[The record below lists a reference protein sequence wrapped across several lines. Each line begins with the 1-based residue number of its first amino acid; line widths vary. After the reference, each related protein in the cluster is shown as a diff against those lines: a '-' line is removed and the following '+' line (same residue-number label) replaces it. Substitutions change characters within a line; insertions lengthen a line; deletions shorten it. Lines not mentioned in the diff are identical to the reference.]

1 LNRPLTSI
9 FVLALLLLVTAPA
22 FAASTDLGISVDGGA
37 LHFPGEDAAF
47 YVTTTVNG
55 ALTTVDSITTTLYLP
70 NGVTISLTPTA
81 VGTGVY
87 TVTYSVPDDAL
98 TGFYAIVVNASY
110 SGGTFRGAAVKG
122 FEVSAGL
129 QGMQGNIL
137 MAIGGIS
144 EQLSTIES
152 NVLSALSSM
161 NSLVS
166 SVNSSLS
173 GQLTGISGQVSSA
186 QSNLSSSIS
195 TLSTSVGSLGTTLQG
210 AITSSQSSIVNAINQ
225 ATTNTQGS
233 VTTARDAIL
242 TPIGQ
247 VKDQLNTI
255 SVPGISNVLTYEY
268 AILGITILTLLVAI
282 ALIFLKRK
290 QTS

>member
-1 LNRPLTSI
+1 MKTK
-9 FVLALLLLVTAPA
+9 FLAILAMLLLSSSLPA
-22 FAASTDLGISVDGGA
+22 VAAVPDVGISIDGGA
-37 LHFPGEDAAF
+37 LHFPGETTVW

-55 ALTTVDSITTTLYLP
+55 ALANMDSLTTTLYLP
-70 NGVTISLTPTA
+70 GGVNTISLTPTN

-87 TVTYSVPDDAL
+87 TVTYTVPDDAL
-98 TGFYAIVVNASY
+98 TGFYALVVNASY

-137 MAIGGIS
+137 MAIGGLS

-195 TLSTSVGSLGTTLQG
+195 TLSASVSSLGTTLQG
-210 AITSSQSSIVNAINQ
+210 AITSSQSSIINAINQ

-290 QTS
+290 

>member
-1 LNRPLTSI
+1 
-9 FVLALLLLVTAPA
+9 
-22 FAASTDLGISVDGGA
+22 
-37 LHFPGEDAAF
+37 
-47 YVTTTVNG
+47 VNG
-55 ALTTVDSITTTLYLP
+55 ALANMDSVTTTLYLP
-70 NGVTISLTPTA
+70 GGVNTISLTPTN

-98 TGFYAIVVNASY
+98 TGFYALVVNASY

-173 GQLTGISGQVSSA
+173 GQLAGVSGQVSSA

-195 TLSTSVGSLGTTLQG
+195 TLSASVSSLGTTLQG
-210 AITSSQSSIVNAINQ
+210 AITSSQSSIINAINQ

-268 AILGITILTLLVAI
+268 AILGITILTLIVA
-282 ALIFLKRK
+282 AVLIFIKRK
-290 QTS
+290 P